1 MAWERGLESVGL
13 PVLRLP
19 CQLNVGPTTSSP
31 RPRVVVCVSTP
42 LAKVPFSVA
51 DYVERALD
59 ALEKQD
65 VGAEAHVF
73 ADADGVRSLR
83 GVLGGRAQVHD
94 PREEGVHTPAD
105 RSFRPGDPHD
115 DRQPWLAWIEDA
127 MQGRIDVLHLVA
139 HGYLATG
146 QGAFAVAEA
155 PDRNYDTSTARFV
168 WPQQVAALMAATGA
182 WGLVTTAVPDMQR

>member
-1 MAWERGLESVGL
+1 
-13 PVLRLP
+13 
-19 CQLNVGPTTSSP
+19 
-31 RPRVVVCVSTP
+31 
-42 LAKVPFSVA
+42 
-51 DYVERALD
+51 
-59 ALEKQD
+59 
-65 VGAEAHVF
+65 
-73 ADADGVRSLR
+73 
-83 GVLGGRAQVHD
+83 
-94 PREEGVHTPAD
+94 
-105 RSFRPGDPHD
+105 
-115 DRQPWLAWIEDA
+115 

>member
-105 RSFRPGDPHD
+105 RLLPGRP
-115 DRQPWLAWIEDA
+115 
-127 MQGRIDVLHLVA
+127 
-139 HGYLATG
+139 
-146 QGAFAVAEA
+146 
-155 PDRNYDTSTARFV
+155 AR
-168 WPQQVAALMAATGA
+168 
-182 WGLVTTAVPDMQR
+182 